1 MKNYLRKS
9 FIGILLLLVGSYC
22 FADVVP
28 SDDSCVAS
36 YSPKDGKLHIPCLF
50 VSDDSASGKLYEVE
64 LDQNQQVY
72 NFDLNMD
79 SIVIKEEKANT
90 ISDIKTMQIMMVS
103 HLASGITFEDT
114 IPYSKKEA
122 KKAWE
127 YYTTGRYRQM
137 YGRLDEGGVVVI
149 MEAKSMEEAY
159 KAVDQMPLVK
169 NGLVEYDLIPLGS
182 FFPWTSLFDALDTNE
197 VIVAKD
203 PKSDGLN
210 NIETNQI
217 LMISHLAPGVTL
229 EDTMPYNRDEAKLAW
244 EYYTTGKYRQM
255 FGRLDEGGVVVIM
268 EAKNIEE
275 AHKSVKLMP
284 LVNNGMVEYELIPL
298 GYFFPLSALFN
309 K

>member
-1 MKNYLRKS
+1 MKNYLKKS
-9 FIGILLLLVGSYC
+9 FIGLLPLLVGGYC
-22 FADVVP
+22 FADVV
-28 SDDSCVAS
+28 SDSCVAN
-36 YSPKDGKLHIPCLF
+36 YSPKDGKLHIPCLL
-50 VSDDSASGKLYEVE
+50 VSDDSASGNLYEVE
-64 LDQNQQVY
+64 LDENQQTY
-72 NFDLNMD
+72 NFDLNID
-79 SIVIKEEKANT
+79 SVVVKEKKVDA
-90 ISDIKTMQIMMVS
+90 ISDIKTIQIMMIS
-103 HLASGITFEDT
+103 RLASGVTLEDT
-114 IPYSKKEA
+114 VSYTKDEA
-122 KKAWE
+122 KLAWE

-149 MEAKSMEEAY
+149 MEAKNMEEAY

-182 FFPWTSLFDALDTNE
+182 FFPWTALFNTIDTNE
-197 VIVAKD
+197 NIVTKD
-203 PKSDGLN
+203 PKSDSLN
-210 NIETNQI
+210 DIETSQI
-217 LMISHLAPGVTL
+217 LMISHLAPGVTM
-229 EDTMPYNRDEAKLAW
+229 EDTMPYNRDEAKVAW

-268 EAKNIEE
+268 ESKSMEE